1 VSNLKTSLYIV
12 ATPIG
17 NLGDISQRAI
27 STLQSV
33 DLIAAE
39 DTRHSSKLLQHLA
52 IETPCV
58 AFHEHNE
65 RDKTAWLIKRL
76 LEGESIAL
84 ISDAGTP
91 LLSDP
96 GYHLVKAAHEHGIP
110 VVPIPGASA
119 LLAALVGAGLPT
131 DRFIFEGFLPS
142 KKVARTKYLSRLEK
156 ETATLVFYEAPHRIL
171 DCLQDMLEVFGP
183 EREAVL
189 ARELSKTFETIRRAS
204 LADLVE
210 WVASDSNQQ
219 RGEIVLVVAGHK
231 PLTGEGLDP
240 DAERILAVLL
250 KHLPVKQ
257 AAGIA
262 AEITGEK
269 KNRLYEVALTLN
281 DSD

>member
-1 VSNLKTSLYIV
+1 MSNLKTSLYIV